1 MDQTTNEKR
10 VRYFT
15 DSEKHRIIQD
25 YLSSNENKT
34 EIWRKHTGDE
44 VEHGK
49 IIQWMRK
56 FGYKD
61 KMVIQTPVYTIPM
74 ARNKKILIE
83 EKQNQNDEHFE
94 KEQLKKR
101 VAELEQK
108 LKDAE
113 MKAIAF
119 STMVDIAEKEFNIPI
134 RKKYNTKP

>member
-61 KMVIQTPVYTIPM
+61 KMGIQTPVNTIPM
-74 ARNKKILIE
+74 ARNKKFLIE

>member
-61 KMVIQTPVYTIPM
+61 KMGIQTPVNTIPM
-74 ARNKKILIE
+74 ARNKKFLIE

-134 RKKYNTKP
+134 RKKYSTKP

>member
-61 KMVIQTPVYTIPM
+61 KMGIQTPVYTIPM
-74 ARNKKILIE
+74 ARNKKFLIE
-83 EKQNQNDEHFE
+83 EKQKQNDEHFE